1 MKENLIWIILRE
13 ASLFLKRVRFL
24 SVFIFISL
32 QESSLLRELARIVW
46 YAGLINSSVHNASKM
61 RVEKFMTTAAHRR
74 EFRAMLLKNIF
85 EVMLSRDQQLKL
97 SLQNWGSVQGLES
110 FWMLRRSFYMWPDHF
125 LTKSVSTFQS
135 YTPTSFDKSFGYQ
148 EVNKH
153 DVHFSFWDTSGKKKT
168 LFGIIHKPFLF
179 MSEGHACVKKRRKAQ
194 YAFVSRKHGTW
205 VKKVMNIIANMVC
218 FSGEQQFGSITAR
231 GRH

>member
-74 EFRAMLLKNIF
+74 EFRAMLENIF
-85 EVMLSRDQQLKL
+85 EVLLSRDQQLKL
-97 SLQNWGSVQGLES
+97 SLQ
-110 FWMLRRSFYMWPDHF
+110 D
-125 LTKSVSTFQS
+125 
-135 YTPTSFDKSFGYQ
+135 
-148 EVNKH
+148 
-153 DVHFSFWDTSGKKKT
+153 
-168 LFGIIHKPFLF
+168 
-179 MSEGHACVKKRRKAQ
+179 
-194 YAFVSRKHGTW
+194 
-205 VKKVMNIIANMVC
+205 
-218 FSGEQQFGSITAR
+218 
-231 GRH
+231 

>member
-24 SVFIFISL
+24 SFFIFISL
-32 QESSLLRELARIVW
+32 QESSLLRELVRIVW

-74 EFRAMLLKNIF
+74 EFRAMLENIF
-85 EVMLSRDQQLKL
+85 EVMPSRDQQLKL

-168 LFGIIHKPFLF
+168 FRHYFAAFISLFYSWVMH
-179 MSEGHACVKKRRKAQ
+179 VWKRRKAQ
-194 YAFVSRKHGTW
+194 YAFVISRKHGIW
-205 VKKVMNIIANMVC
+205 VKKEMNIIANMIC
-218 FSGEQQFGSITAR
+218 FSGEQQF
-231 GRH
+231 